1 MGDEGKLPEPT
12 VSNPKSSKDS
22 KEKRLA
28 FRIAPELL
36 AFRRVAQGNAQS

>member
-12 VSNPKSSKDS
+12 VSNPKSS